1 MSLLSTNQAGE
12 FRTGEYLGRKIA
24 LLRHH
29 RIWRV
34 YLDQRL
40 IEPYVFETA
49 EEATSWLRRTIEA
62 HAN

>member
-1 MSLLSTNQAGE
+1 MSLLNSQSGD
-12 FRTGEYLGRKIA
+12 FRSGEYGGRQIA

-40 IEPYVFETA
+40 LEPYVFETA
-49 EEATSWLRRTIEA
+49 EEAASWLRQRIETRV
-62 HAN
+62 N